1 MRQRGMQS
9 ALFQASETGYPALVG
24 LGPTGA
30 VTAAL
35 TRAASSGDVAETTAA
50 IVQGMAS
57 QQAGEER
64 RADGTSEE
72 LAGSADLPR
81 RAVLVM
87 AYAELSA
94 ATSNFA
100 PSNIVGVGGFGCVY
114 RSKPLLSLT
123 QGVCLCAVKRL
134 NAGIGRRGGG
144 EVVDAA
150 TLAEVKK
157 SVIKEVDLLGRCSA
171 HPNLLPLLGYSLEQ
185 SSPPCLV
192 FPLCVGGTLEDR
204 LLKGSS
210 AAQGR
215 LLSLGWAR
223 EPLPLTWRA
232 RLSILRGAAR
242 ALVHLHAH
250 QLLHGDVK
258 PSNILL
264 DADGV
269 ARLADFGLAHM
280 AKKREATSTG
290 QSSFSTVK
298 GTAEYLDPI

>member
-30 VTAAL
+30 VTAVL
-35 TRAASSGDVAETTAA
+35 TRAASSSDV
-50 IVQGMAS
+50 QSMAP